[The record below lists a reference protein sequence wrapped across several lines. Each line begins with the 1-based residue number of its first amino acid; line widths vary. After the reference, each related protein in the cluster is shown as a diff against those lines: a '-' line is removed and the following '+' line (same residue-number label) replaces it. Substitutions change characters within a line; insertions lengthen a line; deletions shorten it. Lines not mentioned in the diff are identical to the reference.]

1 VPINKKTEGFT
12 YLSDITPTIIDYLQ
26 IKRPASVEGISL
38 MPVIKNPSKKVRSSI
53 YNVYGHW
60 SRSVK
65 SEDGFKLMVYNV
77 DGIATTQ
84 LFNLKKDPLEI
95 NDLSKKPE
103 YREKILQLRKLLK
116 EQMTATF
123 DNLNIDLPDWGRTK
137 NQKPRG
143 S

>member
-1 VPINKKTEGFT
+1 
-12 YLSDITPTIIDYLQ
+12 
-26 IKRPASVEGISL
+26 
-38 MPVIKNPSKKVRSSI
+38 M
-53 YNVYGHW
+53 
-60 SRSVK
+60 
-65 SEDGFKLMVYNV
+65 
-77 DGIATTQ
+77 
-84 LFNLKKDPLEI
+84 EI